1 MANVLDQDQQWLINC
16 LNATLDTNHQVR
28 SFAETSLNQAS
39 LQPEAVGNG
48 KKESIFSS
56 PDLLSCNSFSE
67 EIIDDSDIPFPL
79 KSQVICINVIMC
91 TYHGTT
97 KIASVIVLIVIKLTL
112 IVDTMSFGSA
122 LAKVAANR
130 ELPLGLRQISFSVLL
145 KQFIKKHWQ
154 EDEETFE
161 HPVVSSEEKLGKRS
175 GSLTA
180 NNFSG
185 VECPERGSHVLC
197 EHIYCWTLRP
207 ITAAIRRILLL
218 LLDDSQRKICTAVSM
233 AVASIAH
240 YDWPEDWPDL
250 MPLLLKLISDQT
262 NINGDGNPLKRV
274 KRGHLAEQDKPLFN
288 DINTTPKK
296 NLHPVPRVH
305 GALRCLALLSGDLD
319 DTVVPTLVPVLF
331 PCLHTIVSSPQ
342 IYDKTLRAKAL
353 SIVYS
358 CIAMLGAMSGVY
370 KTETSA
376 LISPMV
382 ATWMDQ
388 FSIIMEP
395 PVQSE
400 DPDDWSI
407 RMEVLKCLNQ
417 FVQNFP
423 SLTEMQFMVVMGPL
437 WQTFVSSLRVYE
449 RSAIEGTEDSYEGR
463 YDSDG
468 AEQSLES
475 FVIQLFEFLL
485 TIVGSAKL
493 VKVVANNIKELAY
506 YTIAFLQMTEQQ
518 VHTWSLD
525 ANQYVADEDD
535 NTYSCRISGALLLEE
550 VINSCGIEAIDA
562 IIDAAK
568 NRFAESQ
575 QAKVAGSAAWWRMRE
590 ATLYGLASLSDQL
603 LEAEVSEHTRTNLG
617 NLFEQIIA
625 EDVGTGVHEYPFLFA
640 RVFSSVAKFSS
651 VISRGVVE
659 HFLYAAI
666 KAIGMDVPPPVK
678 VGACRA
684 LSQLL
689 PDANKGM
696 LQPHIMGLFSS
707 LADLLNQASDETM
720 HLVLETLQAAI
731 KADDEAPTSIEPII
745 SPIILNLWASHVS
758 DPFISIDAVEVLEA
772 IKNAPGC
779 IQPLVSR
786 ILPYIGPIL
795 NKPQRQPDGLVAGA
809 LDLLTMLLKNS
820 PSDVVKAVYETCFDS
835 VIRIVL
841 QTDDHSE
848 MQNATE
854 CLASLLSVGKKEVLA
869 WGGNPGFT
877 MKSLLDVASR
887 WLLDPDL
894 ESSGSLFVGSYI
906 LQLILHLPSQMAPH
920 IRVLVAALVRRMQ
933 SSKIAGLRSS
943 LILIFARLV
952 HMSAPHVEQYIDL
965 LISVPAEGHS
975 NSFVYV
981 MSEWTKQQDILAL
994 LADVLIEI
1002 QEQVLGGDDEDS
1014 EWEEVQGDLEADQDL
1029 LHSAAATSY
1038 TRPSYEYLDAMAKA
1052 LNEDKDDGDEDE
1064 LLSDADPL
1072 NEFSQSDKPLF
1083 DHLCQF
1089 DKASAKCCSNG
1100 AKSVKILIAVLSV
1113 VCQRA
1118 KFWLI

>member
-1 MANVLDQDQQWLINC
+1 MIYMPLLEHFAC
-16 LNATLDTNHQVR
+16 LMFQGVA
-28 SFAETSLNQAS
+28 
-39 LQPEAVGNG
+39 
-48 KKESIFSS
+48 
-56 PDLLSCNSFSE
+56 C
-67 EIIDDSDIPFPL
+67 
-79 KSQVICINVIMC
+79 
-91 TYHGTT
+91 
-97 KIASVIVLIVIKLTL
+97 
-112 IVDTMSFGSA
+112 FGSA

-161 HPVVSSEEKLGKRS
+161 HPVVSSEEK
-175 GSLTA
+175 
-180 NNFSG
+180 
-185 VECPERGSHVLC
+185 
-197 EHIYCWTLRP
+197 
-207 ITAAIRRILLL
+207 AAIRRILLL

-262 NINGDGNPLKRV
+262 NING
-274 KRGHLAEQDKPLFN
+274 
-288 DINTTPKK
+288 
-296 NLHPVPRVH
+296 VH

-358 CIAMLGAMSGVY
+358 CTAMLGAMSGVY

-485 TIVGSAKL
+485 IIVGSAKL

-535 NTYSCRISGALLLEE
+535 NTYSCRISDTPCVSYNENDDQVVLSLRYWLQSMDSDVTKEMDSAKRRNLKRFSDKRALLLEE

-625 EDVGTGVHEYPFLFA
+625 EDAGTGVHEYPFLFA

-659 HFLYAAI
+659 HILYAAI

-731 KADDEAPTSIEPII
+731 KAGRHQSSLNLESIVFQIHWTSSDFGYDEAPTSIEPVI

-758 DPFISIDAVEVLEA
+758 DPFISIDAVEVLETTKYKHFYKMVA
-772 IKNAPGC
+772 CPC
-779 IQPLVSR
+779 RVVS
-786 ILPYIGPIL
+786 
-795 NKPQRQPDGLVAGA
+795 V
-809 LDLLTMLLKNS
+809 LD
-820 PSDVVKAVYETCFDS
+820 
-835 VIRIVL
+835 
-841 QTDDHSE
+841 
-848 MQNATE
+848 
-854 CLASLLSVGKKEVLA
+854 
-869 WGGNPGFT
+869 
-877 MKSLLDVASR
+877 
-887 WLLDPDL
+887 
-894 ESSGSLFVGSYI
+894 
-906 LQLILHLPSQMAPH
+906 
-920 IRVLVAALVRRMQ
+920 
-933 SSKIAGLRSS
+933 
-943 LILIFARLV
+943 
-952 HMSAPHVEQYIDL
+952 
-965 LISVPAEGHS
+965 
-975 NSFVYV
+975 
-981 MSEWTKQQDILAL
+981 
-994 LADVLIEI
+994 
-1002 QEQVLGGDDEDS
+1002 
-1014 EWEEVQGDLEADQDL
+1014 
-1029 LHSAAATSY
+1029 TS
-1038 TRPSYEYLDAMAKA
+1038 
-1052 LNEDKDDGDEDE
+1052 
-1064 LLSDADPL
+1064 
-1072 NEFSQSDKPLF
+1072 
-1083 DHLCQF
+1083 
-1089 DKASAKCCSNG
+1089 
-1100 AKSVKILIAVLSV
+1100 
-1113 VCQRA
+1113 
-1118 KFWLI
+1118 